1 MYFKRRYG
9 LQEIE
14 MLQFFHQYRH
24 IPQTR
29 TLIEKAFKEFIQT
42 NRMKGIKT
50 TEFRGIAF
58 LNEIQ
63 ELIIKLYRNTKMG
76 EILPDGYPMIVW
88 FRNCT
93 HREFGIALTEVKKM
107 LKYLIFWLRIRNCTH
122 SHVFES
128 FRKGD
133 NCKVLWII
141 PNINRKLKIEF
152 GIALTINRGSFRNCT
167 HSAFGIALTGIRNC
181 THRKS
186 GWNPFP

>member
-1 MYFKRRYG
+1 
-9 LQEIE
+9 

-29 TLIEKAFKEFIQT
+29 TLIEKAFKEFIRI
-42 NRMKGIKT
+42 NRMKGVKS

-128 FRKGD
+128 FRNGD
-133 NCKVLWII
+133 NCKILWITT
-141 PNINRKLKIEF
+141 NINRKLEIEF
-152 GIALTINRGSFRNCT
+152 GIALTINRGSFRNCA
-167 HSAFGIALTGIRNC
+167 HSTFGIALTGIRNC

-186 GWNPFP
+186 DWNSFL